1 MEGWVGHPLDP
12 IGTLFSTLTESG
24 RVGEEGSNTCLDL
37 SGTAGLWKLASQIA
51 TKNPIHTSKCDF
63 IIFFIHPTPFYKVI
77 HVSVFMYLHG
87 KISYYTQTSHENT
100 DVFV

>member
-37 SGTAGLWKLASQIA
+37 SGTADA
-51 TKNPIHTSKCDF
+51 TDEVMKANS
-63 IIFFIHPTPFYKVI
+63 
-77 HVSVFMYLHG
+77 HVFLM
-87 KISYYTQTSHENT
+87 
-100 DVFV
+100 

>member
-37 SGTAGLWKLASQIA
+37 SGTES
-51 TKNPIHTSKCDF
+51 N
-63 IIFFIHPTPFYKVI
+63 
-77 HVSVFMYLHG
+77 
-87 KISYYTQTSHENT
+87 NT
-100 DVFV
+100 VTHIVKHF

>member
-37 SGTAGLWKLASQIA
+37 SGAAYIQ
-51 TKNPIHTSKCDF
+51 
-63 IIFFIHPTPFYKVI
+63 
-77 HVSVFMYLHG
+77 
-87 KISYYTQTSHENT
+87 
-100 DVFV
+100 